1 MAKVENKVIDI
12 VDADNTITSINT
24 KRLDSIYIEDKIIR
38 FVFSKR
44 IVNTSAYKTAEQA
57 VEVKRKF
64 MEEWREAE

>member
-24 KRLDSIYIEDKIIR
+24 KRLDSVYIEDKIIR

-44 IVNTSAYKTAEQA
+44 IVNTSAYKTAE
-57 VEVKRKF
+57 
-64 MEEWREAE
+64 